1 MEGVVYQETIKPI
14 FQIDTNH
21 FLCVSRSKGEEI
33 GQKYLSYLN
42 EFIEKIYFDRF
53 KWDRKYVF

>member
-1 MEGVVYQETIKPI
+1 MEGAVYQETIKPI

-21 FLCVSRSKGEEI
+21 FLCVSRSKGEKI

-42 EFIEKIYFDRF
+42 KFIGKNLF
-53 KWDRKYVF
+53 